1 MRKSTIEQSQSIS
14 TTEITDA
21 CNRYYKLKE
30 ELAVYEQTLQDLEDN
45 ALFYFGQTDL
55 SDIDAIINRQR
66 EIDAAKADINK
77 TLDEIG
83 QTAQIIQKFI
93 TKYDIPSGLKLT
105 GIIPYEAEY
114 AIWTDENTGLYI
126 DKTKDL
132 NPEPDDPN
140 TMIIKLSDGSVMKV
154 RIVLTGFEPAS
165 SEREVE
171 MSLMEEGVAY
181 IPVDDINED

>member
-1 MRKSTIEQSQSIS
+1 MRKSTIEQPQPIS

-30 ELAVYEQTLQDLEDN
+30 QLAANEETLQDLEDN

-66 EIDAAKADINK
+66 EIDAAK
-77 TLDEIG
+77 DEISKTITEIGKTG
-83 QTAQIIQKFI
+83 QTIQNFI
-93 TKYDIPSGLKLT
+93 SQYGIPSGLKLT
-105 GIIPYEAEY
+105 GIIPYELEY
-114 AIWTDENTGLYI
+114 AIWADENARLYV

-140 TMIIKLSDGSVMKV
+140 TIIHKFSDGSVMKV
-154 RIVLTGFEPAS
+154 RIISTGFEPAS

-171 MSLMEEGVAY
+171 MGLERS
-181 IPVDDINED
+181 I